1 MQVQNGSRVKV
12 HYTGKLDDGS
22 VFDTSLQEGREPLEF
37 TIGEGKMIPGFEN
50 GLLGME
56 IGEKKT
62 IAMSPGDAYGETRD
76 DLLFEVPISNVP
88 PNVEVGATLQAE
100 FEPGVTVIF
109 TVTDIKNDTVVLD
122 GNHHLAGKNLTFEV
136 EVVEFN

>member
-22 VFDTSLQEGREPLEF
+22 VFDTSLQEGRDPLEF
-37 TIGEGKMIPGFEN
+37 TIGEGMMIPGFEN

-56 IGEKKT
+56 IGDKKT
-62 IAMSPGDAYGETRD
+62 ISMVPGDAYGELRD

-88 PNVEVGATLQAE
+88 PNVELGATLQAE
-100 FEPGVTVIF
+100 LEEGKPVIF
-109 TVTDIKNDTVVLD
+109 TVIDIKNDTVVLD
-122 GNHHLAGKNLTFEV
+122 GNHPLAGKNLTFEV
-136 EVVEFN
+136 EVVESN

>member
-22 VFDTSLQEGREPLEF
+22 VFDTSLQEGRDPLEF
-37 TIGEGKMIPGFEN
+37 TIGEGRMIPGFEN

-56 IGEKKT
+56 IGDKKT
-62 IAMSPGDAYGETRD
+62 ISMVPGDAYGELRD

-88 PNVEVGATLQAE
+88 PNVELGATLQAE
-100 FEPGVTVIF
+100 LEEGVPVIF
-109 TVTDIKNDTVVLD
+109 TVIDIKNDTVVLD
-122 GNHHLAGKNLTFEV
+122 GNHPLAGKNLTFEV
-136 EVVEFN
+136 EVVESN

>member
-100 FEPGVTVIF
+100 FEQGVPVIF

-122 GNHHLAGKNLTFEV
+122 GNHPLAGKNLTFEV
-136 EVVEFN
+136 EVVESN

>member
-12 HYTGKLDDGS
+12 HHTGKLDDGS

-88 PNVEVGATLQAE
+88 PNVEVGATLEAE
-100 FEPGVTVIF
+100 FEQGVPVIF

-122 GNHHLAGKNLTFEV
+122 GNHPLAGKNLTSSV
-136 EVVEFN
+136 S

>member
-88 PNVEVGATLQAE
+88 PNVKVGATLQAE
-100 FEPGVTVIF
+100 FEQGVPVIF

-122 GNHHLAGKNLTFEV
+122 GNHPLAGKNLTFEV
-136 EVVEFN
+136 EVVESN

>member
-100 FEPGVTVIF
+100 FEQGVPVIF

-122 GNHHLAGKNLTFEV
+122 GNHPLAGKNLTFEV